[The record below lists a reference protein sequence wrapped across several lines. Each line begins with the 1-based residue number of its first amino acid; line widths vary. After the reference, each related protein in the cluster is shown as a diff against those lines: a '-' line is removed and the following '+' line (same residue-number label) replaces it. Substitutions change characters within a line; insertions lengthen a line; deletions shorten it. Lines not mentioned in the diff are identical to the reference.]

1 MARYRTVKPE
11 FWTSEQVVEC
21 STNAR
26 LLFVGMWNFADDGGA
41 MKASAKTLKMQVFPA
56 DDFTVDDIQ
65 GMVDELKANN
75 LIAEYEHENTRY
87 WWVTGWHHQRI
98 DRPSY
103 KFPSPLNPHDTVEI
117 STNARRTL
125 DESSSNGSRALDY
138 GKEGKGKEGNKK
150 DANASLSPAPADD
163 DSKPPPGTPVKTRSP
178 IPICPAQKIVGLYNR
193 ICTSLPSAK
202 YESWSGTNQKR
213 LRDRWK
219 WLMSRPVRG
228 DDSGRTYADDA
239 DAALGWWEAFFR
251 FVQDECPHLIGE
263 NDRGWSAS
271 LLWLIRPENFD
282 KVKQG
287 DYRRVPA
294 RVSR

>member
-1 MARYRTVKPE
+1 MARIRTMKPE

-41 MKASAKTLKMQVFPA
+41 MKASTKTLKMQVFPA

-75 LIAEYEHENTRY
+75 LIAEYTHENVHY

-103 KFPSPLNPHDTVEI
+103 KFPGPLNPNDTVDI

-138 GKEGKGKEGNKK
+138 GKERKGKERKGMEGNEEA
-150 DANASLSPAPADD
+150 DASSCAEPQSAAAPIVSIPLNDKTDFGISQQQIDEWRELYPGVDVVQELRNMRGWSTANPSKRKTRRGVLRFINGWLSREQDD
-163 DSKPPPGTPVKTRSP
+163 AGRKSSGGNGTANPQPRKGAITRAIEALEHAEKHDQAGTGTHAGPPPG
-178 IPICPAQKIVGLYNR
+178 L
-193 ICTSLPSAK
+193 LP
-202 YESWSGTNQKR
+202 GKR
-213 LRDRWK
+213 
-219 WLMSRPVRG
+219 
-228 DDSGRTYADDA
+228 
-239 DAALGWWEAFFR
+239 
-251 FVQDECPHLIGE
+251 
-263 NDRGWSAS
+263 
-271 LLWLIRPENFD
+271 
-282 KVKQG
+282 
-287 DYRRVPA
+287 
-294 RVSR
+294 